1 MWTRCVNQDNLTLS
15 LVKRNLLIFSLLFI
29 LVLKRSNRL
38 TLPKNSFI
46 QHENDISCSYILT
59 YYSRTMPFS
68 FCKRQLHEVCIL
80 SISYMWYEKE
90 REAEQF
96 YNIIKKLNIILFCSV
111 IPYMIVFIL
120 QYVLILEEQQKFVMW

>member
-1 MWTRCVNQDNLTLS
+1 
-15 LVKRNLLIFSLLFI
+15 
-29 LVLKRSNRL
+29 
-38 TLPKNSFI
+38 
-46 QHENDISCSYILT
+46 
-59 YYSRTMPFS
+59 
-68 FCKRQLHEVCIL
+68 
-80 SISYMWYEKE
+80 MWYEKE